1 MIQNQYSVG
10 STPSLDIQTMQTID
24 KNIAVVAKRQTP
36 QTQILAS
43 FTALGGSSPLNR
55 IPDLDLVQD
64 VISFSQDSPFVFDII
79 NLLTIYKLLLESMQD
94 LNFARK
100 KKCNVA
106 LNEIEAS
113 FRNFLDTGVLL
124 PRKAGVSYVFG

>member
-1 MIQNQYSVG
+1 
-10 STPSLDIQTMQTID
+10 MQTID

-43 FTALGGSSPLNR
+43 FTSLGGSSPLNR

-100 KKCNVA
+100 KKCNVVI
-106 LNEIEAS
+106 NEIEAS

-124 PRKAGVSYVFG
+124 PRKVGVSYVFG